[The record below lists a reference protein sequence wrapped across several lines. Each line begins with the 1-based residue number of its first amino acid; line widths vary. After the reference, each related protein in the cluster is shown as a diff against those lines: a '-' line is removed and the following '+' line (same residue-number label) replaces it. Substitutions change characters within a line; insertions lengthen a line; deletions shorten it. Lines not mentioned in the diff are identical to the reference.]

1 MCSRENLKNK
11 IARFSHPPDV
21 KKTTMHNCTRTIELL
36 CSTSV
41 YSSIS
46 NIASPVMVFKGKS
59 IALLFMLLYCRSYS
73 FYSNRCLDWIIGK
86 IAYDTQMF
94 LNLG

>member
-1 MCSRENLKNK
+1 MNHHRLQSIMHPSSSVYLIRRSMCSRENLKNK

-46 NIASPVMVFKGKS
+46 SIASPVMVSKGKS
-59 IALLFMLLYCRSYS
+59 IALLFMLL
-73 FYSNRCLDWIIGK
+73 
-86 IAYDTQMF
+86 
-94 LNLG
+94 